1 MTARPG
7 IGVGVVGFGW
17 MGEVHTRGYLRA
29 PHHHDVPYRPVL
41 VAVADP
47 EPGRA
52 AAGAERYGFARATE
66 DWTDLVAD
74 PAVQAVSVTV
84 PNFLHREVGV
94 AVARAGK
101 HLWIEKPVGL
111 TAEDARAVAA
121 AVAGSGVRCTVGFN
135 YRHAP
140 AVRVARGLVAAG
152 ELGTVTHVRIRLLA
166 DYAADPRGG
175 LSWRF
180 ARARGGNGV
189 LGDLGSHGVDLARY
203 VVGELAEVV
212 ADTSVVI
219 PRRPVPTRGGSH
231 YSLVDGGELGDVENE
246 DQLLCLLRFADGA
259 RGTLEASRVSVG
271 DECAYGFEVHGT
283 RGSLAWDFRRMGEL
297 VRDNRIV
304 HMGPSDA
311 DYGAYQPGG
320 GIAMGY
326 DDLKVIEAA
335 GFLRS
340 MVDTGR
346 QETAS
351 VEDAVRAAEALDA
364 MVESVRTGG
373 WVKL

>member
-1 MTARPG
+1 MT

-29 PHHHDVPYRPVL
+29 PHHHDLPHRPVL

-47 EPGRA
+47 APGRA

-66 DWTDLVAD
+66 DWTDVVND

-94 AVARAGK
+94 AVAKAGK

-111 TAEDARAVAA
+111 TADDARAIAA
-121 AVAGSGVRCTVGFN
+121 AVADAGVRCTVGFN

-140 AVRVARGLVAAG
+140 AVRVAHNLIAAG
-152 ELGTVTHVRIRLLA
+152 ELGTVTHVRFRMLA

-180 ARARGGNGV
+180 QRARGGNGV
-189 LGDLGSHGVDLARY
+189 LGDLGSHAVDLARY
-203 VVGELAEVV
+203 LVGDLAEVV
-212 ADTSVVI
+212 ADTSTVI
-219 PRRPVPTRGGSH
+219 PRRPIPTGAGSH
-231 YSLVDGGELGDVENE
+231 YSTVDGDAPLGDVENE
-246 DQLLCLLRFADGA
+246 DQLLCLLRFAGSAGGHGA

-271 DECAYGFEVHGT
+271 EECAYGFEVHGT
-283 RGSLAWDFRRMGEL
+283 GGALAWDFRRMGEL
-297 VRDNRIV
+297 VRDNRTV
-304 HMGPSDA
+304 HMGPSD
-311 DYGAYQPGG
+311 GSYQPGG
-320 GIAMGY
+320 GMPMGF
-326 DDLKVIEAA
+326 DDLKVFEAA

-340 MVDTGR
+340 IVDGSD
-346 QETAS
+346 QETATIT
-351 VEDAVRAAEALDA
+351 DAVRAAEALDA
-364 MVESVRTGG
+364 MAESVRTGG